1 MKNLLLLSAFAFL
14 LQNAA
19 HAQTHT
25 IRLACAPD
33 GSIVASAPDFNVDTD
48 ITFDVAALNCCNPDK
63 LKIRVKKSNS
73 ARATV
78 LDWAKNERQFTLD
91 SPGAELNFECS
102 GSKGKLT
109 LRQLSATPA
118 GSVTTP
124 PAPSGPTAP
133 PPPASPTNEIYVGN
147 TLQDALELS
156 RLWKA
161 IRRNPGPTD
170 LEAAQRILEHHNIT
184 PADFQ
189 RIVYL
194 KKYALLDPA
203 DKVSSAPGAPIF
215 TLKTSAA
222 QPASGLGNFFSPT
235 LVADAL
241 GKFAAKRFKEELTLA
256 FLQRFRDTLQ
266 SPAFDEMRILFPR
279 TFYTVSYADPF
290 QYSQFYQSLHENA
303 QSDLSQLPEN
313 MSAVVRGRK
322 AQIDPEVYPA
332 MLGGLD
338 AIQLLEARMPA
349 SAAIE
354 MLAYRDYINL
364 EQQSVYGNGVR
375 TLGIFSKHLHAFG
388 ESTPTG
394 WGTDAQLAALLTDRD
409 AFSFWMAL
417 LLKNDEEDLSKI
429 RFGNN
434 SLFELLNL
442 EGTNAENAARNL
454 TTRFAGMSATA
465 RLSAIADNR
474 SEGLQESARYLQSA
488 FELIETAI
496 EIAEV
501 LDKNSPPLRYQRAR
515 SVLRAARNL
524 DQFARSGRYGDALSV
539 GIETIRLLYPA
550 DPRTENLLSRVDRYG
565 NLLVA
570 MANAQ
575 NSDEIVALLEEVAAP
590 VQSYRKKRGSDN
602 LTVSLNLYPG
612 LAGGMEYQL
621 PESESGG
628 AAQGG
633 FFAFTTPVGLSI
645 DKGVGKNGS
654 IGLFFS
660 LIDVGAITAFRL
672 QDGVSL
678 LPELKWANLF
688 APGMYLQ
695 FGLGKTPLSLGLGG
709 QYGPALRQVGT
720 DGQGNDISARHF
732 RAGVSLTV
740 DVPLLFIK

>member
-1 MKNLLLLSAFAFL
+1 MKNIFLLSAFAFL
-14 LQNAA
+14 LPNAA
-19 HAQTHT
+19 LAQSHS

-33 GSIVASAPDFNVDTD
+33 GSIVATAPDFNVDTE
-48 ITFDVAALNCCNPDK
+48 ISFDVAALNCCNPEK
-63 LKIRVKKSNS
+63 LKIRVKKSTS
-73 ARATV
+73 ARAAV
-78 LDWAKNERQFTLD
+78 LDWAKNERSFTLD
-91 SPGAELNFECS
+91 SPSAELNFECG

-118 GSVTTP
+118 GPVTP
-124 PAPSGPTAP
+124 P
-133 PPPASPTNEIYVGN
+133 PPPAGPSTPPPSSPPIPELYVGN

-156 RLWKA
+156 RLWKL
-161 IRRNPGPTD
+161 IRRNPSEAD
-170 LEAAQRILEHHNIT
+170 REAAQRILEHHNIT

-189 RIVYL
+189 QIVYL
-194 KKYALLDPA
+194 KKYTLLNPA
-203 DKVSSAPGAPIF
+203 DKVSAK
-215 TLKTSAA
+215 LDKAA
-222 QPASGLGNFFSPT
+222 FIVKKAEAAPASGLGNFFSPT

-266 SPAFDEMRILFPR
+266 SPAFDEMRLLFPR

-332 MLGGLD
+332 ILGGLD

-364 EQQSVYGNGVR
+364 EQQSVYGNGMR
-375 TLGIFSKHLHAFG
+375 TLGIFSKHLHGFG

-394 WGTDAQLAALLTDRD
+394 WGTETQLAALLTDRD
-409 AFSFWMAL
+409 AFNFWMAL

-429 RFGNN
+429 RFGDK

-442 EGTNAENAARNL
+442 EDANTENAARNL
-454 TTRFAGMSATA
+454 TSRFAGMAATA
-465 RLSAIADNR
+465 RLSAMPDNS
-474 SEGLQESARYLQSA
+474 SERLQESHRYLQTT
-488 FELIETAI
+488 FELLETAI
-496 EIAEV
+496 EIAAV

-550 DPRTENLLSRVDRYG
+550 DPRTENLLSRIDRYG
-565 NLLVA
+565 NLLVS

-575 NSDEIVALLEEVAAP
+575 NADEIVALLEEVAAP
-590 VQSYRKKRGSDN
+590 VQSYTRKRGSEHFS
-602 LTVSLNLYPG
+602 VSLNLYPG
-612 LAGGMEYQL
+612 LAAGMEYRL

-645 DKGVGKNGS
+645 DKGMGKNGS

-660 LIDVGAITAFRL
+660 LVDVGAITAFRL

-688 APGMYLQ
+688 APGLYLQ
-695 FGLGKTPLSLGLGG
+695 LGLGKTPLSLGLGG